1 MNALVLVG
9 SPALALVL
17 NLSVTPLIVRTAH
30 RRRWF
35 DDIDERKIHT
45 RATPRLG
52 GVGFALA
59 SLLATAVGFLLAPEF
74 LAAVRGPLLL
84 LVGLGGI
91 HLLGLIDDFQNLHAA
106 VKFAG
111 QVFFALLIAISA
123 PLESVALGSAT
134 LELGIL
140 AIPLTV
146 LWLVGL
152 GNAVNL
158 IDGMDGL
165 AGGTS
170 AIAALVFALIT
181 LVSGNLASAL
191 WGLCLFAALGGF
203 LVFNLPRARIFMG
216 DSGSLFLGYGLG
228 LLPLLEAGTASHA
241 PLLLLLVLLP
251 VLDTLFAI
259 IRRVAAGKPIHH
271 PDRAH
276 FHHRLLDRG
285 MSTWGVLG
293 VAYGLD
299 VLLGVAAFAVL
310 VLDGGAAV
318 GSYIA
323 GVLVAAAVVLWV
335 TRPVEDGLQSEPP
348 SPSP

>member
-1 MNALVLVG
+1 MIVLALVAA
-9 SPALALVL
+9 PALALVL
-17 NLSVTPLIVRTAH
+17 NLTLTPLIVRTAH

-35 DDIDERKIHT
+35 DAIDDRKIHT

-59 SLLATAVGFLLAPEF
+59 SI
-74 LAAVRGPLLL
+74 LAASAGLVAAPVLLEQVRGPLLIL
-84 LVGLGGI
+84 SGLVGI
-91 HLLGLIDDFQNLHAA
+91 HILGLVDDFRNLHAA

-111 QVFFALLIAISA
+111 QLLFALLIAIGA
-123 PLESVALGSAT
+123 PMESV
-134 LELGIL
+134 ELGQSAVHVGPA

-146 LWLVGL
+146 VWLVGL

-158 IDGMDGL
+158 LDGMDGL

-170 AIAALVFALIT
+170 AIASLVFGMI
-181 LVSGNLASAL
+181 SLASGDPASAI
-191 WGLCLFAALGGF
+191 WGFCLFAALVGF

-216 DSGSLFLGYGLG
+216 DSGSLFLGYALG
-228 LLPLLEAGTASHA
+228 VLPLLRTGASSQA

-259 IRRVAAGKPIHH
+259 IRRVAAGKPIHQ

-299 VLLGVAAFAVL
+299 ALLGIAAFAVL
-310 VLDGGAAV
+310 VLEGGAAV
-318 GSYIA
+318 GSYLA

-335 TRPVEDGLQSEPP
+335 TRPVEDGPQSDP
-348 SPSP
+348 SSPNP